1 MRDHSV
7 QLAEIRSRIEIAKA
21 DWDNHSNNAWTGKVL
36 GAMSYLLTRSSGRFG
51 RAAGNIGGIG
61 GWLYGSSQSGQAQVA
76 DRKMESEL
84 DLALNLVEQA
94 CKRASK
100 SPAEI
105 QQAVW
110 MHNMAL
116 ERALDALKSHPR
128 TMLTEGA
135 VNSVI
140 SPDRGHKV
148 VRFLQYNQALGN
160 VAPSLPMAST
170 GVMAIDKF
178 RGKIDRKD
186 LSREIHISWA
196 VLATSIMLSFVSGFG
211 FLIGIGWYLG
221 HLYHGI
227 LPITRSVREKVAEF
241 NGQLSSCGPI
251 RQA

>member
-1 MRDHSV
+1 MMDHSV

-21 DWDNHSNNAWTGKVL
+21 DWDNHRNNARTGKVL
-36 GAMSYLLTRSSGRFG
+36 GAMSYLLTRNSGRFG
-51 RAAGNIGGIG
+51 RAAGSIGGIG
-61 GWLYGSSQSGQAQVA
+61 GWMYGSNQSGQAQVA
-76 DRKMESEL
+76 DRRIEAEL

-94 CKRASK
+94 CSRSSK
-100 SPAEI
+100 NPTEI

-116 ERALDALKSHPR
+116 ERALDALKSHPK

-148 VRFLQYNQALGN
+148 MRFKQYNQALGN
-160 VAPSLPMAST
+160 VAPSLPMVST
-170 GVMAIDKF
+170 GVMAIEQF
-178 RGKIDRKD
+178 RGQIDRKD
-186 LSREIHISWA
+186 LTREIHISWA
-196 VLATSIMLSFVSGFG
+196 VLAISIMLAFVSGFG
-211 FLIGIGWYLG
+211 LLIGVGWYLG

-227 LPITRSVREKVAEF
+227 LPITKSVREKVAEF
-241 NGQLSSCGPI
+241 TAQLSACGPI